1 MKIIQVNIIVKY
13 GFAFKNLAF
22 KRCYIIKIKLIFEL
36 N

>member
-13 GFAFKNLAF
+13 GFAFK
-22 KRCYIIKIKLIFEL
+22 RCYMIKIKLML